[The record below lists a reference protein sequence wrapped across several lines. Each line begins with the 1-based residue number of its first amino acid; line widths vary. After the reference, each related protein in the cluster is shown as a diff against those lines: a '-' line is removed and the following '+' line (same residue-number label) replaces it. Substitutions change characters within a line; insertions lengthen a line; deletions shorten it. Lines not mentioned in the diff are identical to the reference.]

1 MVSQYLID
9 ESDSEEAVNKLELE
23 LKIGKINSML
33 DNVNKRIQVHERK
46 ISKLNNVDERQKTRD
61 KIAMLTQKILENS

>member
-9 ESDSEEAVNKLELE
+9 ESDNEEAVNKLELE
-23 LKIGKINSML
+23 LKIAKISSMI
-33 DNVNKRIQVHERK
+33 DNVDKRIQVHERR
-46 ISKLNNVDERQKTRD
+46 IGKLHNVDERQKTRD